1 VFCGFC
7 YNGEILINEK
17 YVGGTGNTVPFDK
30 APSSVCGALALIK
43 ERTRLVLRRDI
54 PFNEILSAAYM
65 ERQKM
70 SVGSWRSLSRGRAL
84 MIF

>member
-1 VFCGFC
+1 M
-7 YNGEILINEK
+7 
-17 YVGGTGNTVPFDK
+17 PFDK

-43 ERTRLVLRRDI
+43 ERSRAALRRDI

-70 SVGSWRSLSRGRAL
+70 SVSP
-84 MIF
+84 